1 MLAPYDV
8 PAHVK
13 QMAVFMLLY
22 LTGKIHELPGAQGV
36 PTYLIYVEDVCG
48 RYLWLDLQYSN
59 TFQSHTCKVPLFSTI
74 HKANESRHTKLLMNH
89 ILNAKH
95 SQCHVGTRA
104 NFGIAFHPLKISM
117 PAVAPVRSTVLPLRS
132 KGLYNELGAHDMRL
146 SKSFQNCWTCRPNVW
161 LVLTNV
167 SELKCGAVCNV
178 FSLVLVLLYFAAPA
192 NWCQSE
198 PEIYLSIGLEQV
210 LSLLEYS
217 RFVHLAW

>member
-1 MLAPYDV
+1 MLASYDV

-22 LTGKIHELPGAQGV
+22 LPGKIHELPGAQGV
-36 PTYLIYVEDVCG
+36 PTYLVYVEDLCG

-74 HKANESRHTKLLMNH
+74 HKANQSRHTKLLMNH

-132 KGLYNELGAHDMRL
+132 KGLYNELGAQDMRL
-146 SKSFQNCWTCRPNVW
+146 SKIAGRSVQMFGGYWPTSQNSNV
-161 LVLTNV
+161 
-167 SELKCGAVCNV
+167 
-178 FSLVLVLLYFAAPA
+178 
-192 NWCQSE
+192 
-198 PEIYLSIGLEQV
+198 V
-210 LSLLEYS
+210 LSAMCIHWCWSCYISLLLQTGAKLKQN
-217 RFVHLAW
+217 FI